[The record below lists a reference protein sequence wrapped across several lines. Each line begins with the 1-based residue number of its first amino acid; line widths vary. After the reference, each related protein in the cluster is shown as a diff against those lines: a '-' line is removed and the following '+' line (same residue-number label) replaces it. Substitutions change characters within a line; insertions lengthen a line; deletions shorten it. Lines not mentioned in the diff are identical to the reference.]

1 MASKRNNR
9 ADHIADHIA
18 VAGYKMASLL
28 ARVVPSSVLSGAA
41 FGIGSSLAGAMR
53 QNRAMVMRHLQR
65 VDPSLSGKRLH
76 VATQQAFVSYTRY
89 YLETFRLPSQSTS
102 QIAAGHQVE
111 GFEHIERAASHGK
124 GTILALPHMGGWEW
138 SGRWLIDQ
146 GFQLTAVV
154 ERLENT
160 ELFEWFVNLRS
171 RYGVNVI
178 ALTDDA
184 GVAVGKALRDNHVV
198 SLLCDRDIPKDGK
211 RTGVE
216 VQFFGETTT
225 VPAGPAF
232 FALRT
237 GASLLPMTT
246 FFTSGANGHKAVIR
260 PALVVERQGSLR
272 EDVSRISQLLMLEI
286 EDLIRQAPEQWHLFQ
301 PNWPSDPGYL
311 EATVA

>member
-1 MASKRNNR
+1 MASRRNNT
-9 ADHIADHIA
+9 ADHIA
-18 VAGYKMASLL
+18 VAGYKVASML
-28 ARVVPSSVLSGAA
+28 ARVSPSPLLEGASVGV
-41 FGIGSSLAGAMR
+41 GSFLARTMK
-53 QNRAMVMRHLQR
+53 QNRTMVMRHLRR
-65 VDPSLSGKRLH
+65 VDPSLTGKRLH
-76 VATQQAFVSYTRY
+76 VATQQAFASYTRY
-89 YLETFRLPSQSTS
+89 YLETFRLPSQSMS
-102 QIAAGHQVE
+102 QIVAGHQVE

-178 ALTDDA
+178 ALADDA

-237 GASLLPMTT
+237 GASLLPMAT
-246 FFTSGANGHKAVIR
+246 FFTPDANGHKAVIR
-260 PALVVERQGSLR
+260 PALAVERQGSLR
-272 EDVSRISQLLMLEI
+272 EDVSRISQLLMFEI
-286 EDLIRQAPEQWHLFQ
+286 ENLIRQAPEQWHLFQ
-301 PNWPSDPGYL
+301 PNWPSDPGYQDP
-311 EATVA
+311 TVA

>member
-1 MASKRNNR
+1 MASRRNNT
-9 ADHIADHIA
+9 ADHIA
-18 VAGYKMASLL
+18 VAGYKVASIL
-28 ARVVPSSVLSGAA
+28 ARVAPASVLTGTSAGV
-41 FGIGSSLAGAMR
+41 GSSLARAMK

-111 GFEHIERAASHGK
+111 GFEHIERAASQGK
-124 GTILALPHMGGWEW
+124 GTILALPHMGSWEW

-154 ERLENT
+154 EHLENT

-237 GASLLPMTT
+237 GASLLPMAT
-246 FFTSGANGHKAVIR
+246 FFTSGANGHKAVIK

-286 EDLIRQAPEQWHLFQ
+286 ENLIRQAPEQWHLFQ

>member
-1 MASKRNNR
+1 MASRRNNT
-9 ADHIADHIA
+9 ADHIA
-18 VAGYKMASLL
+18 VAGYKVASML
-28 ARVVPSSVLSGAA
+28 ARVAPSKLLEGASVAV
-41 FGIGSSLAGAMR
+41 GSSLASAMK

-65 VDPSLSGKRLH
+65 VDPSLSGKRLDA
-76 VATQQAFVSYTRY
+76 ATRHAFASYTRY
-89 YLETFRLPSQSTS
+89 YLETFCLPSQSTS

-211 RTGVE
+211 RTGVQ

-237 GASLLPMTT
+237 GAQLLPMAT
-246 FFTSGANGHKAVIR
+246 FFTPGANGHKSVIR

-272 EDVSRISQLLMLEI
+272 EDVARITQVLTTEI
-286 EDLIRQAPEQWHLFQ
+286 ENLIRQSPEQWHLFQ
-301 PNWPSDPGYL
+301 PNWPSDPGYE